1 MPSILKAEDLVSYI
15 GLYTILQGVSVDV
28 AEGDIVTILGRNGA
42 GKTTF
47 LKTIMGMVDVRSGK
61 LELGGQS
68 IVGKP
73 TYEIAKMGIGYV
85 PEDYGVFDL
94 LTVQEN
100 LRLPMWKTD
109 QASWDRVDYVL
120 NLFPDLKA
128 AYKRPARS
136 LSGGQR
142 QMLSVGRSM
151 VNDNKIILIDEP
163 SKGLAPVIIEK
174 MGLAFMEIAKT
185 RTILLVEQ
193 NFALACAVAKRY
205 YIVNEGRT
213 VQTGLVKDLMLDTE
227 TQKQYLGI

>member
-15 GLYTILQGVSVDV
+15 DPYTILQGVNVDV
-28 AEGDIVTILGRNGA
+28 SEGDIVTILGRNGA

-47 LKTIMGMVDVRSGK
+47 LKTILGMVDVRSGK
-61 LELGGQS
+61 LEFAGKS
-68 IVGKP
+68 IAGKP
-73 TYEIAKMGIGYV
+73 PYEIARMGVGYV
-85 PEDYGVFDL
+85 PEDYGVFDM

-100 LRLPMWKTD
+100 LRLPMR
-109 QASWDRVDYVL
+109 AVNPESWDRVTYVL
-120 NLFPDLKA
+120 DLFPDLKV

-142 QMLSVGRSM
+142 QMLSVGRAL
-151 VNDNKIILIDEP
+151 VNDNKILLIDEP

-174 MGLAFMEIAKT
+174 MGLAFIEIAKT

-213 VQTGLVKDLMLDTE
+213 VQGGLVNELLVDTE
-227 TQKQYLGI
+227 TQKKYLGI

>member
-28 AEGDIVTILGRNGA
+28 EEGDIVTILGRNGA

-47 LKTIMGMVDVRSGK
+47 LKTILGMVSVRSGK
-61 LELGGQS
+61 LELEGKS
-68 IVGKP
+68 IIGRP
-73 TYEIAKMGIGYV
+73 TYEIARMGVGYV
-85 PEDYGVFDL
+85 PEDYGVFDM

-100 LRLPMWKTD
+100 LRLPMWEADK
-109 QASWDRVDYVL
+109 ASWDRVAYVL
-120 NLFPDLKA
+120 DLFPDLKV

-163 SKGLAPVIIEK
+163 SKGLAPIIIEK

-213 VQTGLVKDLMLDTE
+213 VQSGLVKDLLQDTE